1 MKMPKRK
8 QIRKVDRKDA
18 RKSGKNLDKS
28 ITKTLVSDTDNNS
41 SSSNTDAVLKLSS
54 YDGMTPK
61 NCLPLYLYVTVI
73 TLKSL
78 KSMILFW

>member
-1 MKMPKRK
+1 MSKRK
-8 QIRKVDRKDA
+8 EIRKAERKDA
-18 RKSGKNLDKS
+18 RKSGNNLVKS
-28 ITKTLVSDTDNNS
+28 LTKTLVSDTDNKS

-61 NCLPLYLYVTVI
+61 NCLPLYLYVTLI
-73 TLKSL
+73 TLKPL

>member
-1 MKMPKRK
+1 MSKRK
-8 QIRKVDRKDA
+8 EIRKAERKDA
-18 RKSGKNLDKS
+18 RKSGKNLVKS
-28 ITKTLVSDTDNNS
+28 PTRTLVSDTNTDNKS